1 MAKIDLKKSL
11 VVVAV
16 VAVIV
21 LMVVVEVL
29 NVSQPPDPLAQFIT
43 HRQCSFIE
51 FGDLHAAA
59 CTDGTQW
66 TVGPFP

>member
-1 MAKIDLKKSL
+1 MKIKMNKYLIIVAIVVLVLILLTIL
-11 VVVAV
+11 VV
-16 VAVIV
+16 I
-21 LMVVVEVL
+21 L
-29 NVSQPPDPLAQFIT
+29 NLPLDPLAQFIT
-43 HRQCSFIE
+43 RRQCSFVE